1 MADSMK
7 RKPHAGNWKPGQS
20 GNPSGRPKIVGEIQ
34 HLARKATTLAIETL
48 TRIASDRKAPPAAQV
63 AAAVA
68 LLDRGY
74 GRPGQAVDLN
84 VNRKT
89 HDEMSDAELIAIAA
103 AEDTVETTHM
113 KIKAKLLD
121 SVCVV
126 SEDGRKANL
135 ESVLKRQVPQV
146 RQLPAR
152 EGQLAIVASG
162 PSLRDYQHELVDWP
176 GEVWAIN
183 GAYNFLLDQNIIPDG
198 FFAIDPLPGLSEYV
212 QKAHSKTTFYIASTG
227 DPSVFDA
234 LEGHKVQV
242 FHAAGMDYPQGQWQ
256 IGGGTTAATRVGYLG
271 LLQGWREMV
280 MYGVDS
286 SYQGR
291 EYCYEWGTYSTDI
304 AGEKVWVKVTREG
317 PAFETEVGLMKQ
329 CTQLAVLHA
338 KFNGMLKFR
347 CNGLLAAFMR
357 SPMMDDS
364 QIEVEDAA

>member
-34 HLARKATTLAIETL
+34 DLARKATTLAIETL

-89 HDEMSDAELIAIAA
+89 HDEMTDAELSRSPQPK
-103 AEDTVETTHM
+103 TQSRPHMM
-113 KIKAKLLD
+113 KIKARLLD

-135 ESVLKRQVPQV
+135 DSVLKRGFPLCSSYPSG
-146 RQLPAR
+146 RDNWPSSPPAPPSATTSTSSR
-152 EGQLAIVASG
+152 TGQERSG
-162 PSLRDYQHELVDWP
+162 PSTEPMTLCSTRTSSQTGSLRSTRCQAWP
-176 GEVWAIN
+176 SMSRR
-183 GAYNFLLDQNIIPDG
+183 PH
-198 FFAIDPLPGLSEYV
+198 
-212 QKAHSKTTFYIASTG
+212 KKTTFYIASTC

-242 FHAAGMDYPQGQWQ
+242 FHAAGMDYPHGN
-256 IGGGTTAATRVGYLG
+256 GRSAAEPQQPRGSAIWP
-271 LLQGWREMV
+271 LLQGWRDIV

-286 SYQGR
+286 SYEGR

-304 AGEKVWVKVTREG
+304 AERKSGS
-317 PAFETEVGLMKQ
+317 
-329 CTQLAVLHA
+329 
-338 KFNGMLKFR
+338 
-347 CNGLLAAFMR
+347 R
-357 SPMMDDS
+357 STGKAPLS
-364 QIEVEDAA
+364 RPRSA